1 MDDVVEFPR
10 ARTKPLSEDGAL
22 ERLRQA
28 GRIEGIGTFAELVG
42 WERTGASRVVGQWER
57 DGKVVRTPRP
67 GYPTVIEAVVAG
79 VPARCLSQNRS
90 LVTVGDS
97 HLGRT

>member
-10 ARTKPLSEDGAL
+10 ARTKPLSEDEAL

-42 WERTGASRVVGQWER
+42 WEPNGSGTARSCARR
-57 DGKVVRTPRP
+57 ARAIRP
-67 GYPTVIEAVVAG
+67 
-79 VPARCLSQNRS
+79 
-90 LVTVGDS
+90 
-97 HLGRT
+97 